1 MLPYQ
6 LPRGLWRSLSRARPV
21 SRLKVHSTSAAVNAQ
36 PSCHFTPRRSLKV
49 SSVLSS
55 FQLHDSARSGTID
68 LSLFCGTDG
77 LNTTRL
83 LNTGMKG
90 TTVAGLNS
98 SWIDVLGGL
107 SRWNMRSTPP
117 RFCAHAASPKHCNE
131 RTMPA
136 SSMAMRPARVLNR
149 RIAPHKAIAGEARG
163 LSPLPIL
170 SSAHTRSLS
179 PQQISGD
186 EGITVIEETK
196 D

>member
-55 FQLHDSARSGTID
+55 FQLHDLARSGTID

-77 LNTTRL
+77 SNTTRL

-90 TTVAGLNS
+90 TTVDGLNS

-117 RFCAHAASPKHCNE
+117 RFCASAASPKHSNE
-131 RTMPA
+131 NTMPT
-136 SSMAMRPARVLNR
+136 SSTLLRPVRVLNT
-149 RIAPHKAIAGEARG
+149 RIGPHKPIPGET
-163 LSPLPIL
+163 LSVCRLPIV
-170 SSAHTRSLS
+170 SSEHTRSLS
-179 PQQISGD
+179 P
-186 EGITVIEETK
+186 
-196 D
+196 